1 MPVDDLF
8 SFLPAMPPDSSRIAG
23 VDEAGRGPLAGPVV
37 AAAVILDPQNIPD
50 GLDDSKKLTAK
61 KREALYEA
69 LLATATVSI
78 AFASPERIAQLN
90 IRGAT
95 LWAMRQA
102 VLGLS
107 LQPHHALIDGRDVP
121 PDLPCSAQAIVGGD
135 GLVAAIGAASIVAK
149 VTRDRLMVQLG
160 AYYPAYGFEKHMGY
174 GTAQHLAA
182 LEQCG
187 ATPHHRRGFAPVD
200 RALAPTKLRK
210 SA

>member
-1 MPVDDLF
+1 MPSPDLF
-8 SFLPAMPPDSSRIAG
+8 SRLPLASSARIAG

-37 AAAVILDPQNIPD
+37 AAAVILDPDNTPQ

-61 KREALYEA
+61 RREALYEA
-69 LLATATVSI
+69 ILASATVSI
-78 AFASPERIAQLN
+78 AFASPQRIGEQN

-107 LQPHHALIDGRDVP
+107 FPPDHALIDGRDVP
-121 PDLPCSAQAIVGGD
+121 PHLPCTAEAIIGGD
-135 GLVAAIGAASIVAK
+135 GLVPAIGAASIIAK

-160 AYYPAYGFEKHMGY
+160 CYDSRYGHEKHMGY
-174 GTAQHLAA
+174 GTAVHLAA
-182 LEQCG
+182 LDAHG
-187 ATPHHRRGFAPVD
+187 ATDHHRRGYAPVM
-200 RALAPTKLRK
+200 RALAQCSPIK